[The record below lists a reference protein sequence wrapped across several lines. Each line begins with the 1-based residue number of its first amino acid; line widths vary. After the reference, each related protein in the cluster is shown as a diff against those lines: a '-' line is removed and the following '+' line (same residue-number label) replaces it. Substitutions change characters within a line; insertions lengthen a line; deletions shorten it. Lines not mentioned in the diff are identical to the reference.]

1 MRFESELTFVVKT
14 RGFVE
19 SNKVHVD
26 YVIVDQEYDH
36 SNIIDRCMYGV
47 DINNPIKDM
56 LIDALHPIY
65 NIGLAVCRVRFDD
78 YLASKMQILGMDVP
92 RYCTVMHYDDGDDQ
106 VWHIT
111 AVDNV
116 LGDIAFD
123 KLKLWDACGCGVY
136 LRIKIDA

>member
-1 MRFESELTFVVKT
+1 MMRFESELTFVVKT

-19 SNKVHVD
+19 SNKVHID
-26 YVIVDQEYDH
+26 YVIVDTEYDH

-92 RYCTVMHYDDGDDQ
+92 RYCTVMHYDNGDDQ
-106 VWHIT
+106 KWHIT
-111 AVDNV
+111 AVDNK

-123 KLKLWDACGCGVY
+123 KLKLWDAWGMRSIFAY
-136 LRIKIDA
+136 KD